1 MSLIGATHGFHI
13 FKNSR
18 KTPLKFEHHSRFLI
32 ASFHRARGQENPV
45 ATETYAPLPIA
56 PYLARMVNERPDRGP
71 IIFEDVL
78 QLTDQSGSSICL
90 SDVLC
95 VVTQEGECEPHV
107 SSRINNRFPDL
118 IKIKNLMTSIDLVDA
133 KSVFK

>member
-32 ASFHRARGQENPV
+32 ASFHRARGQENPL

-71 IIFEDVL
+71 IIFQDLFFNSQTNQVVRHDSSMFYAGHAHARGMRAARL
-78 QLTDQSGSSICL
+78 LT
-90 SDVLC
+90 
-95 VVTQEGECEPHV
+95 H
-107 SSRINNRFPDL
+107 
-118 IKIKNLMTSIDLVDA
+118 
-133 KSVFK
+133 